1 MFQVGDKVKLIGCP
15 FDEQITEELLMYT
28 WMKDK
33 IQVVTDT
40 MVPDEEGT
48 SGQWIKTDHISDWTA
63 SPWFKKA
70 EE

>member
-1 MFQVGDKVKLIGCP
+1 MFKVGDRVKLNGCP

-33 IQVVTDT
+33 IQVVIDT

-48 SGQWIKTDHISDWTA
+48 SGQWIKTDYIGGWTD
-63 SPWFKKA
+63 SFWFKKA